1 MNSSIYLNIFISKL
15 EMLRDNLNN
24 SIDEINNINNKINS
38 AVCVNGN
45 SVVNANLSSM
55 KNDLISKRDF
65 INNYVLPE
73 ARNNR

>member
-1 MNSSIYLNIFISKL
+1 MNSSVYVNIFISKL

-45 SVVNANLSSM
+45 PAVNANLSSL

-65 INNYVLPE
+65 VNNYVLPA
-73 ARNNR
+73 ARNSR